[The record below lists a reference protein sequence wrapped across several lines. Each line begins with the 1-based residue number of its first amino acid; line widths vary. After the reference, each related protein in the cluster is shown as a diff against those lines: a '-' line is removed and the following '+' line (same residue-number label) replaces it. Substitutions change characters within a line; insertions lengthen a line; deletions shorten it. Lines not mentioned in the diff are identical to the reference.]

1 MQGHMKKISAGIF
14 VILFLSFFGAES
26 YGETKFGNSDFL
38 SQDTR
43 PNLKNNPIPT
53 PATPK
58 IIPVST
64 QTKPSEPSPV
74 MTQQPPSIPPLAT
87 TQTNLPSTIPPIGK
101 TSTLKGP
108 LDIKPVNIRAP
119 NYDQQL
125 QQMMQAEQPKVK
137 KKKPLFAAILEEITN
152 YGVFIILGLVAYI
165 LIYIVRK
172 DMAQEKAK
180 PADEADE
187 PGETS
192 PSGENETPGTKRD
205 IWDEKF

>member
-1 MQGHMKKISAGIF
+1 MKKISAGIF
-14 VILFLSFFGAES
+14 VILFYCLFGIDL
-26 YGETKFGNSDFL
+26 YGETRFGNSDFL

-43 PNLKNNPIPT
+43 PNLKNNPIST

-58 IIPVST
+58 IIPVPT

-87 TQTNLPSTIPPIGK
+87 TQTVLPSTIPLIGK
-101 TSTLKGP
+101 TGTLKSP
-108 LDIKPVNIRAP
+108 LDVKPVNIRTP

-125 QQMMQAEQPKVK
+125 QQMMQAEQPIVK

-152 YGVFIILGLVAYI
+152 YGVFIILGLVAFI

-172 DMAQEKAK
+172 DMAQEKTK
-180 PADEADE
+180 SADEADE
-187 PGETS
+187 PEETS